1 MEINIP
7 FCGFY
12 ESALSQIVDFELESF
27 VEHESEKQGSA
38 EYYPEES
45 FPEALHVDF
54 GDFAFDCL
62 DYRAAYDLIARYYV
76 EAFDYRAAEALG
88 ISRKARVLS
97 RDWGTKKTAKTWQK
111 VDSLGLRFKDMT
123 SPREYNFETDQ
134 IYCDISLATMR
145 KLWAVS
151 ARDNHATFKRVIADR
166 FTSRSGF
173 ISHYSARWQDWLKP
187 LATYDHNELGAL
199 LVAAL
204 QCVWDNPNHLP
215 TYDSAQEEAESDL
228 MLGETYTYFDAAFD
242 YAKFKEKVKVAR
254 LELWQSWL
262 ESDKDSAVAWLADNA
277 DEAASFGAESALG
290 DDIAIPY
297 RCDKTPDLF
306 APYMPKDKAP

>member
-1 MEINIP
+1 MEIRIP

-27 VEHESEKQGSA
+27 IEDETEKQESA
-38 EYYPEES
+38 EYHPEES
-45 FPEALHVDF
+45 FPDELHVNF
-54 GDFAFDCL
+54 SDFAFDCL
-62 DYRAAYDLIARYYV
+62 DYRAAYDLIARDYA

-97 RDWGTKKTAKTWQK
+97 RDCETKKTSKTWQK

-151 ARDNHATFKRVIADR
+151 ARDNHATFKRVIAEL
-166 FTSRSGF
+166 FTSRDGF
-173 ISHYSARWQDWLKP
+173 FSHYSARWQDWRKP

-204 QCVWDNPNHLP
+204 QCVWDNPNHCP
-215 TYDSAQEEAESDL
+215 TYKSAQEEAESDL
-228 MLGETYTYFDAAFD
+228 MQGETYTYFDAAFD
-242 YAKFKEKVKVAR
+242 YAKFREKVNAAR
-254 LELWQSWL
+254 LELWQEWL
-262 ESDKDSAVAWLADNA
+262 ETDKDSAIAWLAYNA
-277 DEAASFGAESALG
+277 DKAAGFGAESALG
-290 DDIAIPY
+290 DDVSIPY
-297 RCDKTPDLF
+297 RCNKTPDLF
-306 APYMPKDKAP
+306 AGKRNDI